1 MLGLLQFRHARRRI
15 WDAGHCPCRVDDDC
29 FPGVIRHDDPAIPG
43 HDLERA
49 VRQVLVR
56 DGAVIQER
64 VVTARGLAFLYGGES
79 QCGER
84 QDADPAI
91 SRAASDACERRI
103 DPEAAGLGYLAGNE
117 GEGALRETEQGR
129 IRVPIRVICK
139 LVQYRAGVAR
149 QIEHGA
155 IGEDDSHRA
164 IGSGR
169 YRVALVDEL
178 ADVHS
183 SNNAAGAHD
192 GDRTDRRLDLA
203 DGIGRRGDQPL
214 RGAEHNA
221 VHTKRIAGATEHGD
235 PPRLM
240 TVPRPGWLGLCALL
254 PDYPE
259 RDVPY
264 LCTIRN
270 SN

>member
-1 MLGLLQFRHARRRI
+1 M
-15 WDAGHCPCRVDDDC
+15 
-29 FPGVIRHDDPAIPG
+29 
-43 HDLERA
+43 
-49 VRQVLVR
+49 
-56 DGAVIQER
+56 
-64 VVTARGLAFLYGGES
+64 TARGLAFLYGGES

-117 GEGALRETEQGR
+117 GELALRETEQGR
-129 IRVPIRVICK
+129 IRVPIRVICE

-221 VHTKRIAGATEHGD
+221 IHTKRIAGATEHGD
-235 PPRLM
+235 PPRLV

-259 RDVPY
+259 RDVPH